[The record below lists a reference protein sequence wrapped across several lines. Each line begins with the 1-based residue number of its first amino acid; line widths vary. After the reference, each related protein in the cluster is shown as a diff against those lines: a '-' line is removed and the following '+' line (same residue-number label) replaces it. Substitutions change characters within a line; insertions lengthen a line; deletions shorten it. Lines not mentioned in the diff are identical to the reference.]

1 MTRVKMLLSP
11 QFQDSQMEYYCKDI
25 NVALQAEYG
34 HKENSIL
41 IKTKAHNIPRSKS
54 GHPQPEATITC
65 CYQRPEHLKSDHIQ
79 KIAFHAEFKLLLLLL
94 LWPQLL
100 QLLLLL

>member
-1 MTRVKMLLSP
+1 MDNMLLP
-11 QFQDSQMEYYCKDI
+11 PLFKDSQLELYCKDI
-25 NVALQAEYG
+25 DVAVQAKYG
-34 HKENSIL
+34 RKGNSQP
-41 IKTKAHNIPRSKS
+41 IKTKAHNIPRSKR
-54 GHPQPEATITC
+54 GHPQPEAAIAC

-100 QLLLLL
+100 LLLL